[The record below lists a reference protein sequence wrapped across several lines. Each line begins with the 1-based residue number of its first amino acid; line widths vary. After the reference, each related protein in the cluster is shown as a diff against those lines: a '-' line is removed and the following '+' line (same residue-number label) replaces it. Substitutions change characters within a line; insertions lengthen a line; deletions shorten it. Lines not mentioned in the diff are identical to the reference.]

1 MSNVIKAGTGVL
13 IGRLVVAWGTVAL
26 FFFFGER
33 WLADINS
40 AVQSALLFV
49 WLFAVVVWCAFGVVK
64 EADHLAE
71 ILFEPLGT
79 LILTLSIVIIE
90 VVLIGAMAFG
100 GKSAPT
106 LGRDTMFAVLMIV
119 LNAAVGLCLLL
130 GGLRHHAQA
139 YNLQGAVAYLA
150 VIIPLSVIALILP
163 DFTHAFPAGSLTLIQ
178 AAFFSLFTVLLYGIF
193 LAIQTGRHRD
203 FFVELG
209 TDPADVI
216 ATSGT
221 PDTRGVRGGE
231 IGRHTFLLLLTML
244 PIVVLSKP
252 LAKLIDYGIA
262 VLGAPPPLGGLL
274 IALIVFMPEAM
285 TALRAALDN
294 QLQRS
299 INLCLGAATST
310 IGLTVPAI
318 LGVGIATG
326 KPMILGLDPSSV
338 TLLLLTLLL
347 SILTFSGP
355 RTTVLEGS
363 VHLVLFLVYIVL
375 IFSP

>member
-1 MSNVIKAGTGVL
+1 MSNVVKAGTL
-13 IGRLVVAWGTVAL
+13 IGRLAIAWVTVAL
-26 FFFFGER
+26 FFFFGDR
-33 WLADINS
+33 WLADINF
-40 AVQSALLFV
+40 APQSALLFA
-49 WLFAVVVWCAFGVVK
+49 WLFAVILWCAFGVVK

-71 ILFEPLGT
+71 ILREPLGT
-79 LILTLSIVIIE
+79 LILTLSIVMIE
-90 VVLIGAMAFG
+90 VVLISAMALG

-163 DFTHAFPAGSLTLIQ
+163 DFTHAASFT
-178 AAFFSLFTVLLYGIF
+178 LFTVLLYGIF
-193 LAIQTGRHRD
+193 LTIQTGRHRD
-203 FFVELG
+203 FFVELDANRG
-209 TDPADVI
+209 KETAAAGV
-216 ATSGT
+216 
-221 PDTRGVRGGE
+221 PDTRRVRAGE
-231 IGRHTFLLLLTML
+231 LGRHTFLLLLTML
-244 PIVVLSKP
+244 PIVLLSKP

-262 VLGAPPPLGGLL
+262 ALGAPAALGGLL
-274 IALIVFMPEAM
+274 VALIVFMPEGM
-285 TALRAALDN
+285 TALQAALDN

-318 LGVGIATG
+318 LGIGIATG
-326 KPMILGLDPSSV
+326 KPVILGLDPSSV

-347 SILTFSGP
+347 STLTFSGA
-355 RTTVLEGS
+355 RTKHRGRHS
-363 VHLVLFLVYIVL
+363 VDRAGNKRLSGDGWSADPARFP
-375 IFSP
+375 STK